1 MLPDD
6 FKAEPV
12 RVFMK
17 VPPTMTSSMHYDI
30 THDKPLE
37 VDWLNGAVVRLAAQ
51 DELDV
56 PVNQTIFAG
65 LKLHAAGS

>member
-1 MLPDD
+1 
-6 FKAEPV
+6 
-12 RVFMK
+12 
-17 VPPTMTSSMHYDI
+17 MTSSMHYDI
-30 THDKPLE
+30 THHKPLE